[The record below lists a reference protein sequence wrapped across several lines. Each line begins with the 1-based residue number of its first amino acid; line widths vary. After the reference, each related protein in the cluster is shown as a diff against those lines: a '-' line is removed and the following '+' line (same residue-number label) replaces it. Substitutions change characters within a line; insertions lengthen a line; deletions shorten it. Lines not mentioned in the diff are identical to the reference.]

1 MILLKIIST
10 YKCKD
15 GRIRAYCR
23 DEYNNP
29 KVISYP
35 RILMEESLGRP
46 LEPYEDVHHVDE
58 DTDNNNINNLQII
71 NHGVHQKLHSS
82 KYFDKPTV
90 CEICHKTFI
99 WTSERQRLY
108 YADLRRGKNRIISCS
123 RKCSSYYG
131 RQEQLG
137 RDPLA
142 ECGLN
147 GETSPNGNTVP
158 NNK

>member
-1 MILLKIIST
+1 MLKVINT

-15 GRIRAYCR
+15 GRVRAYCR
-23 DEYNNP
+23 DENDKP

-58 DTDNNNINNLQII
+58 DTDNNTIDNLKVI

-82 KYFDKPTV
+82 KYFDKLTV
-90 CEICHKTFI
+90 CEVCNKTFI

-108 YADLRRGKNRIISCS
+108 YADLKRGKNRIISCS

-147 GETSPNGNTVP
+147 GEA
-158 NNK
+158 

>member
-1 MILLKIIST
+1 MLKVINT

-15 GRIRAYCR
+15 GRVRAYCR
-23 DEYNNP
+23 DENDKP

-58 DTDNNNINNLQII
+58 DTDNNTIDNLKVI
-71 NHGVHQKLHSS
+71 NHGVHQKLHSF
-82 KYFDKPTV
+82 KYFDKLAV
-90 CEICHKTFI
+90 CEVCNKTFI

-108 YADLRRGKNRIISCS
+108 YADLKRGKNRIISCS

-147 GETSPNGNTVP
+147 GET
-158 NNK
+158 

>member
-1 MILLKIIST
+1 MILLKVIST

-82 KYFDKPTV
+82 KYFL
-90 CEICHKTFI
+90 F
-99 WTSERQRLY
+99 
-108 YADLRRGKNRIISCS
+108 
-123 RKCSSYYG
+123 
-131 RQEQLG
+131 
-137 RDPLA
+137 
-142 ECGLN
+142 
-147 GETSPNGNTVP
+147 
-158 NNK
+158 

>member
-1 MILLKIIST
+1 MLKVINT

-15 GRIRAYCR
+15 GRVRAYCR
-23 DEYNNP
+23 DENDKP

-58 DTDNNNINNLQII
+58 DTDNNTIDNLKVI
-71 NHGVHQKLHSS
+71 NHEVHQKLHSS
-82 KYFDKPTV
+82 KYFDKPAV
-90 CEICHKTFI
+90 CEVCNKTFI

-108 YADLRRGKNRIISCS
+108 YADLKRGKNRIISCS

-147 GETSPNGNTVP
+147 GET
-158 NNK
+158 

>member
-1 MILLKIIST
+1 MLKVINT

-15 GRIRAYCR
+15 GRVRAYCR
-23 DEYNNP
+23 DENNKA

-46 LEPYEDVHHVDE
+46 LEPYEDVHHVDK
-58 DTDNNNINNLQII
+58 DTDNNSMGNLEII
-71 NHGVHQKLHSS
+71 NHGVHQKLHAS
-82 KYFDKPTV
+82 KYFDKQAICEV
-90 CEICHKTFI
+90 CKKPFI

-108 YADLRRGKNRIISCS
+108 YIDLRRGRHRIISCS
-123 RKCSSYYG
+123 RECSGRYG

-147 GETSPNGNTVP
+147 GEA
-158 NNK
+158 

>member
-1 MILLKIIST
+1 MLKVINT

-15 GRIRAYCR
+15 GRVRAYCR
-23 DEYNNP
+23 DENDKP

-58 DTDNNNINNLQII
+58 DTDNNTIDNLKVI
-71 NHGVHQKLHSS
+71 NHGVHQKLHFS
-82 KYFDKPTV
+82 KYFDKLTV
-90 CEICHKTFI
+90 CEVCNKTFI

-108 YADLRRGKNRIISCS
+108 YTDLKRGKNRIISCS

-147 GETSPNGNTVP
+147 GET
-158 NNK
+158 